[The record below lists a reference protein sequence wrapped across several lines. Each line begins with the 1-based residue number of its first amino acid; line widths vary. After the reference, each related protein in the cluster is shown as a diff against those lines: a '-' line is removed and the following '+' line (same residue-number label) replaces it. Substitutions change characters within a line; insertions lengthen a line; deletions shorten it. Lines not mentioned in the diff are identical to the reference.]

1 MTSSSNGSGRCQVS
15 AVSSQRSA
23 ISGWAIAESELLMA
37 ERFHREKRVKD
48 SGKGRQAEK
57 PPDTER
63 DHPRLWVSL
72 MVILALLILM
82 ALGQWDFVLAGFIGL
97 IVGNGLSTFTGR

>member
-1 MTSSSNGSGRCQVS
+1 
-15 AVSSQRSA
+15 
-23 ISGWAIAESELLMA
+23 
-37 ERFHREKRVKD
+37 VKD

-63 DHPRLWVSL
+63 DHPHLWVSL
-72 MVILALLILM
+72 MVIFILLILM

-97 IVGNGLSTFTGR
+97 IVGNGLAGLTGR

>member
-1 MTSSSNGSGRCQVS
+1 M
-15 AVSSQRSA
+15 
-23 ISGWAIAESELLMA
+23 
-37 ERFHREKRVKD
+37 
-48 SGKGRQAEK
+48 EK

-72 MVILALLILM
+72 MVVFVLLVLM

-97 IVGNGLSTFTGR
+97 IVGNGLATFTGR

>member
-1 MTSSSNGSGRCQVS
+1 VKGSKVRPTQ
-15 AVSSQRSA
+15 
-23 ISGWAIAESELLMA
+23 
-37 ERFHREKRVKD
+37 
-48 SGKGRQAEK
+48 K

-72 MVILALLILM
+72 MVIFVLLILM

-97 IVGNGLSTFTGR
+97 IVGNGLATFTGR